1 MGRDD
6 SYFPSAKHQMLYILP
21 NSGLR
26 SYQEIKDWES
36 QKFKY
41 EAHVSP
47 VIEPTCH
54 LGTQANKQIIKKN
67 IRYVLSDS

>member
-6 SYFPSAKHQMLYILP
+6 NYFPSAKHQMLYILP
-21 NSGLR
+21 NSGLK

-36 QKFKY
+36 QKFEY